1 MSTNKI
7 LEAIQKK
14 VGVNLGYLDVSNQL
28 NMKSNERIDDDE
40 WLALISVREGAS
52 TKNSTLLKKM
62 KKTSK
67 RKRRKIEALRLLT
80 KSIKKN
86 IGNNKNPNLI
96 KASFSQVNNDK
107 NLPKNV
113 AYKIADTIKKT
124 CSIKAIAPRK
134 TLYIYNENEGKYIP
148 YRSDNFGLFLFEKF
162 QNPIEQMKLKSQ
174 VIRDIFNFLIYAK
187 ELQISLND
195 FNSAEEFLLNVKNGV
210 LDLKEFKLKPH
221 DPKYMFDYCMPVN
234 FLMEYDKPK
243 KFLAVL
249 EQCFSDKEDRKLLK
263 EIFAYALSNDTSAK
277 KIWFFVGKAN
287 TGKSMLLRLLIKI
300 IGEESV
306 TSIPLERLESKFDL
320 DTAVHCRANIVAE
333 VSNLKLKEARNLKMI
348 TGGDQVRLEGKF
360 ETPYNATLRMKFL
373 LAGNHLPKLDEAI
386 LDDDGIK
393 NRFKFIG
400 FYNSLDES
408 ERISNYDKI
417 LFDEEG
423 DAIFSLLIETLVK
436 LYERN
441 FKFTETENS
450 KQLAEDFGVIT
461 KNSIELFVDTYCRQ
475 SSNGIISTN
484 ELYEMYEEFCEE
496 NEFTV
501 QSKKHLLRYIKGL
514 PYHPRKEKKRMN
526 GKKNPVSVLCGIE
539 FSNLD

>member
-1 MSTNKI
+1 
-7 LEAIQKK
+7 
-14 VGVNLGYLDVSNQL
+14 
-28 NMKSNERIDDDE
+28 
-40 WLALISVREGAS
+40 
-52 TKNSTLLKKM
+52 
-62 KKTSK
+62 
-67 RKRRKIEALRLLT
+67 
-80 KSIKKN
+80 
-86 IGNNKNPNLI
+86 
-96 KASFSQVNNDK
+96 
-107 NLPKNV
+107 
-113 AYKIADTIKKT
+113 
-124 CSIKAIAPRK
+124 
-134 TLYIYNENEGKYIP
+134 
-148 YRSDNFGLFLFEKF
+148 
-162 QNPIEQMKLKSQ
+162 
-174 VIRDIFNFLIYAK
+174 
-187 ELQISLND
+187 
-195 FNSAEEFLLNVKNGV
+195 
-210 LDLKEFKLKPH
+210 
-221 DPKYMFDYCMPVN
+221 
-234 FLMEYDKPK
+234 
-243 KFLAVL
+243 
-249 EQCFSDKEDRKLLK
+249 
-263 EIFAYALSNDTSAK
+263 
-277 KIWFFVGKAN
+277 
-287 TGKSMLLRLLIKI
+287 MLLRLLIKI

-436 LYERN
+436 LYERD